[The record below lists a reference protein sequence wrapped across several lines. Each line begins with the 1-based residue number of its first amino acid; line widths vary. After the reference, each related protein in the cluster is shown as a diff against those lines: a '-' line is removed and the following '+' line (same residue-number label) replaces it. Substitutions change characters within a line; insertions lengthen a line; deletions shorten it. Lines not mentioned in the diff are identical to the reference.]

1 MRIAFTEG
9 QLVREGD
16 LLAEIDPRPF
26 QVQLMQAEGQLAKDQ
41 AAAKNASMD
50 LVRFQD
56 LARQGIL
63 AQQQLDAQVS
73 LVNQSEA
80 TLKAD
85 QAQVESA
92 KLNLVYSRITAPL
105 SGRVGLRLVDLG
117 NMVHATD
124 AGGLVVIAPVQPIN
138 VVFTIPADSIHQVM
152 ARSRQGTRL
161 PVEAYDREL
170 KHMLA
175 EGELEAIDNQ
185 VDTST
190 GTVKLKARFAN
201 ENLALFPNQFVN
213 AQLHVDTLKDV
224 IIIPTAA
231 IQQSPQGPYV
241 YLVKTDG
248 TVELRIV
255 GIRAT
260 EGDDTA
266 LQSGVKNGETVV
278 TDGMEKLRPGSKV
291 TIAKPEVPG
300 TTKAKP

>member
-1 MRIAFTEG
+1 M
-9 QLVREGD
+9 
-16 LLAEIDPRPF
+16 
-26 QVQLMQAEGQLAKDQ
+26 
-41 AAAKNASMD
+41 
-50 LVRFQD
+50 
-56 LARQGIL
+56 
-63 AQQQLDAQVS
+63 
-73 LVNQSEA
+73 VNQSEA

-138 VVFTIPADSIHQVM
+138 VVFTIPADSIQQVM